1 MALDCVP
8 YVGINRTDIQCT
20 RLHTRGSGEV
30 MKKSISLLLVSC
42 ITISYVIGCY
52 GTVLLIL
59 VPSLSVHLIYP
70 YFLLCCSSFTLSFC
84 SSSPP
89 PLPPWA
95 FLFAILFLVFCPMN
109 KIQAPGRSRASWS
122 SVSTGQANKSFLWF
136 LPRRPVGPPASQC
149 SCWHCCSMPLH
160 PLGRGSGSRGIVHSR
175 SSSVREHLE
184 ILMKN

>member
-30 MKKSISLLLVSC
+30 MKKSISLLLISC

-89 PLPPWA
+89 PLPTWA

-136 LPRRPVGPPASQC
+136 LPPARLDLLHLNARADIVVPCQC
-149 SCWHCCSMPLH
+149 TLWVAVLARGGSCTHAAL
-160 PLGRGSGSRGIVHSR
+160 R
-175 SSSVREHLE
+175 SVST
-184 ILMKN
+184 